1 VATTANQTVTQH
13 DRAAHT
19 TDADSTSPTVRRC
32 GAPSRDHPEDTGMGH
47 SRAYSSQRCRDV
59 RTYGSDLVEHREEG
73 DDE

>member
-1 VATTANQTVTQH
+1 
-13 DRAAHT
+13 
-19 TDADSTSPTVRRC
+19 
-32 GAPSRDHPEDTGMGH
+32 MGH